1 MADSAA
7 YHLGTPRLDFT
18 QGFGHVRTSNVFDLS
33 GALDTYLYEDSLSE
47 YSSWN
52 TSYRVLNVSTNVVVT
67 LVWNDPPGSFR
78 CGDTSNGY
86 TSTCL
91 VHDLDLKVFQGETQV
106 YSNFGAAAVGNYSGE
121 YDIVNNVEKITLEA
135 DTLTYGETIAVEV
148 VTNGL
153 SYANTQ
159 KFAVVIT
166 GILTTATMV
175 PSIAPSP
182 SPTVPP
188 TISPTHIPTPLP
200 TEPPTRPSAVPTPL
214 PSQSPSE
221 LPTLSPSPLP
231 TMAPTSDQTV
241 NVAVAFVLTVSS
253 APSAGDVS
261 TLKSTVSLLVGV
273 SETKV
278 KHFQVLSQPSE
289 TSRRLGEGMSAHRA
303 STPTAIS
310 DFTTTESAASIASPR
325 NLVTSYEWST
335 SFEVAKELDES
346 STTSTS
352 NWEANISSSL
362 AQVDVAASD
371 ALLLNITVR
380 AIYKLH

>member
-1 MADSAA
+1 M
-7 YHLGTPRLDFT
+7 
-18 QGFGHVRTSNVFDLS
+18 
-33 GALDTYLYEDSLSE
+33 
-47 YSSWN
+47 
-52 TSYRVLNVSTNVVVT
+52 
-67 LVWNDPPGSFR
+67 
-78 CGDTSNGY
+78 
-86 TSTCL
+86 
-91 VHDLDLKVFQGETQV
+91 
-106 YSNFGAAAVGNYSGE
+106 
-121 YDIVNNVEKITLEA
+121 
-135 DTLTYGETIAVEV
+135 
-148 VTNGL
+148 
-153 SYANTQ
+153 
-159 KFAVVIT
+159 
-166 GILTTATMV
+166 
-175 PSIAPSP
+175 
-182 SPTVPP
+182 
-188 TISPTHIPTPLP
+188 
-200 TEPPTRPSAVPTPL
+200 
-214 PSQSPSE
+214 
-221 LPTLSPSPLP
+221 
-231 TMAPTSDQTV
+231 
-241 NVAVAFVLTVSS
+241 
-253 APSAGDVS
+253 S